1 MTITGSGQIAFSDLN
16 VEFGRSSNTY
26 ISLGSSVAGFYAQYG
41 DTNRNTS
48 AGRNIFNQ
56 VGISSDYAISLFYS
70 YNDTATVH
78 WTYNFE
84 NVSLNQID
92 ISVDYNS
99 VNLYNIIRWAG
110 VDTNSDVNTGT
121 SSGASLGD
129 INLTLNAGTITN
141 YVDINCYD
149 TDTTATIFQ
158 ITGDTPNNYG
168 GGSIGQIYGYQRFTL
183 DLYFYD

>member
-56 VGISSDYAISLFYS
+56 VGISSDYALSLFYS

-84 NVSLNQID
+84 NVSLNVVD
-92 ISVDYNS
+92 INVDYNS
-99 VNLYNIIRWAG
+99 VNLYNQVKFKG
-110 VDTNSDVNTGT
+110 LDTNSDVDTGT
-121 SSGASLGD
+121 SSGASLGNID
-129 INLTLNAGTITN
+129 LTLDQGGLPN

-149 TDTTATIFQ
+149 TDTTTTIYQ
-158 ITGDTPNNYG
+158 VTGDAPGNYTATTI
-168 GGSIGQIYGYQRFTL
+168 GSIYGYQRFTL

>member
-1 MTITGSGQIAFSDLN
+1 MSDLN
-16 VEFGRSSNTY
+16 IEFGRGGTSQL
-26 ISLGSSVAGFYAQYG
+26 SLSQSFAGTYAQYG
-41 DTNRNTS
+41 AINRNTE
-48 AGRNIFNQ
+48 AGQNVTSVFN
-56 VGISSDYAISLFYS
+56 GGTDFAISWFYD

-84 NVSLNQID
+84 NVSPTLIN

-99 VNLYNIIRWAG
+99 VNLYNIMGWAG

-129 INLTLNAGTITN
+129 INLTLNAGGIPN
-141 YVDINCYD
+141 FVDITCYD
-149 TDTTATIFQ
+149 TDTRDIIFQ